1 METWESIVVG
11 AVVLGGV
18 LVVLGIVAR
27 VRARRARLEER
38 FGPEYHH
45 AVSSSG
51 KRDAERRLSEVEK
64 EHEELRIRPL
74 PNAARERY
82 LEEWKQA
89 ETRFVTD
96 PRESAATAERVIRR
110 VLEERG
116 YPVDGDVED
125 QVAHLAADHPDVAER
140 FRHGRAML
148 ENVNGAQ
155 ATEDLRK
162 ALIDFRIVLD
172 ELVEERVAA

>member
-1 METWESIVVG
+1 METWEWIVLAAVFGGFVVIAVG
-11 AVVLGGV
+11 VF
-18 LVVLGIVAR
+18 AR
-27 VRARRARLEER
+27 ARARRRRLEGT
-38 FGPEYHH
+38 FGPEYER
-45 AVSSSG
+45 AVSNSG
-51 KRDAERRLSEVEK
+51 RRDAEKRLSEVER
-64 EHEELRIRPL
+64 EHEELRIRAL
-74 PNAARERY
+74 PGSARERY
-82 LEEWKQA
+82 LEEWRHA

-96 PRESAATAERVIRR
+96 PRESAASAERIIRR

-116 YPVDGDVED
+116 YPIDGDAED
-125 QVAHLAADHPDVAER
+125 QVAHLAVDHPDVAER

-172 ELVEERVAA
+172 ELLEDRVAA

>member
-1 METWESIVVG
+1 METWEWIVVAAVVA
-11 AVVLGGV
+11 AVVLV
-18 LVVLGIVAR
+18 ALGIGMR
-27 VRARRARLEER
+27 VRARRRRLEDR
-38 FGPEYHH
+38 FGPEYRR

-74 PNAARERY
+74 PGAARDRY
-82 LEEWKQA
+82 LEEWRHA

-96 PRESAATAERVIRR
+96 PHDSAATAERIIRR

-116 YPVDGDVED
+116 YPIDGDVED

-162 ALIDFRIVLD
+162 ALIDFRMVLD
-172 ELVEERVAA
+172 ELLEERVAA